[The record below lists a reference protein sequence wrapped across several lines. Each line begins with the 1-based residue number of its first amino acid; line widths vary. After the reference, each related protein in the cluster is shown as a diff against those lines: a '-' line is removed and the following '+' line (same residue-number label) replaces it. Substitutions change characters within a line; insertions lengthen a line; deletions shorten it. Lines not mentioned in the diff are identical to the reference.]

1 MSCLWLPVRDSFM
14 ALWVTLAETLALS
27 KEESM
32 SINAALVRSRIL
44 QDLECKQKS
53 LEIVEMKMEQEIGN
67 LLHQVC

>member
-1 MSCLWLPVRDSFM
+1 M